1 MLLPVLWKT
10 FKHYALL
17 WDRLNHYNL
26 LYFAGGVAGMAA
38 IRIGMRI
45 HRGVAETFEH
55 ELTHILFA
63 LLTFHPVSGM
73 NVNDYGGGNMTFR
86 GKGNWLIALAPYFFP
101 LASAAMMFLT
111 VAYGRVTGLLPDW
124 LLIGLGLAFG
134 YDVCA
139 FAEQIHPRQTDF
151 KVAGYWFSL
160 CFFTVGDFTVV
171 RNDCGVCRTD
181 GKRSPIFLQSAA
193 LLRQAYVL
201 KLRASGAYFPWRKK
215 RSAVPHG
222 RRGRFSS
229 YPRPCVRANG
239 ETKRCA

>member
-1 MLLPVLWKT
+1 MLFVKIRNFIDSVFAVIKIPVAAAAVLLLPVLWKT

-160 CFFTVGDFTVV
+160 CFLPSAILLSFGTIAAFAERTESGV
-171 RNDCGVCRTD
+171 RFFY
-181 GKRSPIFLQSAA
+181 S
-193 LLRQAYVL
+193 LLLYYV
-201 KLRASGAYFPWRKK
+201 RHTY
-215 RSAVPHG
+215 
-222 RRGRFSS
+222 
-229 YPRPCVRANG
+229 
-239 ETKRCA
+239 

>member
-1 MLLPVLWKT
+1 MLFVKIRNFIDSVFAVIKIPVAAAAVLLLPVLWKT

-111 VAYGRVTGLLPDW
+111 IAYGRVTGLLPDW

-160 CFFTVGDFTVV
+160 CFLPSAILLSFGTIAAFAERTESGV
-171 RNDCGVCRTD
+171 RFFYN
-181 GKRSPIFLQSAA
+181 
-193 LLRQAYVL
+193 LLL
-201 KLRASGAYFPWRKK
+201 
-215 RSAVPHG
+215 
-222 RRGRFSS
+222 
-229 YPRPCVRANG
+229 
-239 ETKRCA
+239 

>member
-1 MLLPVLWKT
+1 MLFVKIRNFIDSVFAVIKIPVAAAAVLLLPVLWKT

-73 NVNDYGGGNMTFR
+73 SINDYGGGNMTFR

-160 CFFTVGDFTVV
+160 CFLPSAILLSFGTIAAFAERTESGV
-171 RNDCGVCRTD
+171 RFFYN
-181 GKRSPIFLQSAA
+181 
-193 LLRQAYVL
+193 LLLYYV
-201 KLRASGAYFPWRKK
+201 RHTY
-215 RSAVPHG
+215 
-222 RRGRFSS
+222 
-229 YPRPCVRANG
+229 
-239 ETKRCA
+239 

>member
-1 MLLPVLWKT
+1 MLFVKIRNFIDSVFAVIKIPVAAAAVLLLPVLWKT

-160 CFFTVGDFTVV
+160 CFLPSAILLSFGTIAAFAERTENGV
-171 RNDCGVCRTD
+171 RFFYN
-181 GKRSPIFLQSAA
+181 
-193 LLRQAYVL
+193 LLLYYVRQIY
-201 KLRASGAYFPWRKK
+201 
-215 RSAVPHG
+215 
-222 RRGRFSS
+222 
-229 YPRPCVRANG
+229 
-239 ETKRCA
+239 

>member
-1 MLLPVLWKT
+1 MLFVKIRNFIDSVFAVIKIPVAAAAVLLLPVLWKT

-45 HRGVAETFEH
+45 HRGIAETFEH

-160 CFFTVGDFTVV
+160 CFLPSAILLSFGTIAAFAERTESGV
-171 RNDCGVCRTD
+171 RFFYN
-181 GKRSPIFLQSAA
+181 
-193 LLRQAYVL
+193 LLLYYVRQIY
-201 KLRASGAYFPWRKK
+201 
-215 RSAVPHG
+215 
-222 RRGRFSS
+222 
-229 YPRPCVRANG
+229 
-239 ETKRCA
+239 

>member
-1 MLLPVLWKT
+1 MLFVKIRNFIDSAFAVIKIPVAAAAVLLLPVLWKT

-160 CFFTVGDFTVV
+160 CFLPSAILLSFGTIAAFAERTENGV
-171 RNDCGVCRTD
+171 RFFYN
-181 GKRSPIFLQSAA
+181 
-193 LLRQAYVL
+193 LLLYYV
-201 KLRASGAYFPWRKK
+201 RHTY
-215 RSAVPHG
+215 
-222 RRGRFSS
+222 
-229 YPRPCVRANG
+229 
-239 ETKRCA
+239 

>member
-1 MLLPVLWKT
+1 MLFVKIRNFIDSVFAVIKIPVAAAAVLLLPVLWKT

-111 VAYGRVTGLLPDW
+111 IAYGRVTGLLPDW

-160 CFFTVGDFTVV
+160 CFLPSAILLSFGTIAAFAERTESGV
-171 RNDCGVCRTD
+171 RFFYN
-181 GKRSPIFLQSAA
+181 
-193 LLRQAYVL
+193 LLLY
-201 KLRASGAYFPWRKK
+201 Y
-215 RSAVPHG
+215 G
-222 RRGRFSS
+222 RHM
-229 YPRPCVRANG
+229 Y
-239 ETKRCA
+239 